1 MIVAKGILRIQHDN
15 GSGCMFTRVSGAKLP
30 PGDYLI
36 RLLLPEEKGNWFGV
50 LGDLHSIKECVVG
63 TPNDL
68 LCSDWQPTEKSEL
81 KLLTRWGD
89 WFVHPV
95 SLKKE

>member
-1 MIVAKGILRIQHDN
+1 MIHAKGILRIQHDD
-15 GSGCMFTRVSGAKLP
+15 GAGCMFMRVDGAELP

-36 RLLLPEEKGNWFGV
+36 RLLLPEQPLV
-50 LGDLHSIKECVVG
+50 STAVSGDLHSMKECVVG

-81 KLLTRWGD
+81 KLLTKWGN
-89 WFVHPV
+89 WFVHYATF
-95 SLKKE
+95 KQE